1 MSDAF
6 PEPEVLEE
14 RSLEFSEHAEHR
26 LPDDVDEADA
36 LDQYRDLIGGGE
48 VDVEPLIAGGVDEA
62 DAIDQARPVG
72 FEDDDD
78 WRDG

>member
-14 RSLEFSEHAEHR
+14 RALEEREHAEHP

-36 LDQYRDLIGGGE
+36 LDQYRGVVGGP
-48 VDVEPLIAGGVDEA
+48 DQLEPLIPDDVDVA
-62 DAIDQARPVG
+62 DAIDQARPVA
-72 FEDDDD
+72 FDDDD
-78 WRDG
+78 EWRDG